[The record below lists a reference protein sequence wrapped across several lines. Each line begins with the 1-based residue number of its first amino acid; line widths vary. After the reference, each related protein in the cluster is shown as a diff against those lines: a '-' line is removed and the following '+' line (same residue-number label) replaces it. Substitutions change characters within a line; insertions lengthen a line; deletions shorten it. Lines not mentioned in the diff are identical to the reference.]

1 MDEFGGVTFGE
12 ISESLSALTKKVS
25 ISGNVF
31 TNVEEL
37 KSVIAMLSSQ
47 EFADNVIDLVSSDGF
62 AYWGDSELN
71 RLKNV
76 IDMLSYGI
84 SQEKVKEIV
93 ELQLDDF
100 AVNFIVMERRVN
112 GNENSR
118 N

>member
-1 MDEFGGVTFGE
+1 MT
-12 ISESLSALTKKVS
+12 LAKKVS
-25 ISGNVF
+25 ISGNPFPKVD
-31 TNVEEL
+31 EL
-37 KSVIAMLSSQ
+37 KSVIEMLSSQ
-47 EFADNVIDLVSSDGF
+47 EFADTVIALVSSDDF
-62 AYWGDSELN
+62 AYWGKSELD

-76 IDMLSYGI
+76 IDILSYGI

-112 GNENSR
+112 GNENSW